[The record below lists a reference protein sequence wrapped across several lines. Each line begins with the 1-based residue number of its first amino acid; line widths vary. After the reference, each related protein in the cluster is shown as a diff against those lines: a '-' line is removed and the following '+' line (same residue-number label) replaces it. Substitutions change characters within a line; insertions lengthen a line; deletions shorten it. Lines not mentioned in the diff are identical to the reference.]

1 MQSYVQYVKYLIFGL
16 RTGAVIDTG
25 SPRLTVSQW
34 EHMRW
39 CCGPRSTERITKGKH
54 KVKNVTLRSC
64 TADYLGTLGF
74 NFCIILNFIDIA
86 NS

>member
-16 RTGAVIDTG
+16 RTGAVIHRYRESSAD
-25 SPRLTVSQW
+25 SQSVGTYEMVLW
-34 EHMRW
+34 
-39 CCGPRSTERITKGKH
+39 PRSTERITKGKH

-64 TADYLGTLGF
+64 TADLGTLGF